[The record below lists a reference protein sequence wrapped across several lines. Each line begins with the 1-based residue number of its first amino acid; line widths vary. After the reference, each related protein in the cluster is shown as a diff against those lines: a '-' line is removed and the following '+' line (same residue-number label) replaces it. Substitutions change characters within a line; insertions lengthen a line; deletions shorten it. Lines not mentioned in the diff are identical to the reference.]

1 MLPLLACVVSCG
13 NKTDGKSEGDTASVS
28 YIDAEGQAQ
37 AHNSASTVEGLP
49 YSGDAIREHV
59 VLDYGNRTVRTDA
72 DKSFSFP
79 DKMKNKKSCFIV
91 MSKKDYYLYVY
102 EPQGSD
108 TVLLARYDCA
118 FSMKKGQKEQS
129 GDMRTP
135 HCTLQAPFS
144 IQEIVPA
151 HSWMHDFGD
160 GRGSIRSYGDYFLRL
175 FTPGHKGIGIHGSTN
190 NRESVPG
197 RASEGCIRLKD
208 EDIKDLAEHY
218 AFSGM
223 KVIIKAEQVDD
234 YPFEIHAFKRQ
245 HIERKRHFDPAKTLT
260 NEQIETAQPEQG
272 RSLPSA
278 QPVASQPSVQPAQG
292 LKTVFVKG
300 NDVRLRL
307 GPGTSFGFL
316 ANADGHAFL
325 LRNGE
330 SLPCAGEIAD
340 WYKVKYQGKTY
351 YVSKRYATPK

>member
-208 EDIKDLAEHY
+208 EDINDLRNRY
-218 AFSGM
+218 AFVGM
-223 KVIIKAEQVDD
+223 KVIIKSEDTDD
-234 YPFEIHAFKRQ
+234 YPFEVRAMTRLG
-245 HIERKRHFDPAKTLT
+245 EPRLRHFSPQSVLT
-260 NEQIETAQPEQG
+260 NEAISTSPVEKG
-272 RSLPSA
+272 R
-278 QPVASQPSVQPAQG
+278 
-292 LKTVFVKG
+292 
-300 NDVRLRL
+300 
-307 GPGTSFGFL
+307 TS
-316 ANADGHAFL
+316 
-325 LRNGE
+325 R
-330 SLPCAGEIAD
+330 
-340 WYKVKYQGKTY
+340 
-351 YVSKRYATPK
+351 RR

>member
-37 AHNSASTVEGLP
+37 SHNSASTVEGLP

-102 EPQGSD
+102 EPQGTD

-208 EDIKDLAEHY
+208 EDINDLRNRY
-218 AFSGM
+218 AFVGM
-223 KVIIKAEQVDD
+223 KVIIKSEDTDD
-234 YPFEIHAFKRQ
+234 YPFEVRAMTRLG
-245 HIERKRHFDPAKTLT
+245 EPRLRHFSPQSVLT
-260 NEQIETAQPEQG
+260 NEAISTSPVEKG
-272 RSLPSA
+272 R
-278 QPVASQPSVQPAQG
+278 
-292 LKTVFVKG
+292 
-300 NDVRLRL
+300 
-307 GPGTSFGFL
+307 TS
-316 ANADGHAFL
+316 
-325 LRNGE
+325 R
-330 SLPCAGEIAD
+330 
-340 WYKVKYQGKTY
+340 
-351 YVSKRYATPK
+351 RR

>member
-37 AHNSASTVEGLP
+37 SHNSASTVEGLP

-208 EDIKDLAEHY
+208 EDINDLRNRY
-218 AFSGM
+218 AFVGM
-223 KVIIKAEQVDD
+223 KVIIKSEDTDD
-234 YPFEIHAFKRQ
+234 YPFEVRAMTRLG
-245 HIERKRHFDPAKTLT
+245 EPRLRHFSPQSVLT
-260 NEQIETAQPEQG
+260 NEAISTSPVEKG
-272 RSLPSA
+272 R
-278 QPVASQPSVQPAQG
+278 
-292 LKTVFVKG
+292 
-300 NDVRLRL
+300 
-307 GPGTSFGFL
+307 TS
-316 ANADGHAFL
+316 
-325 LRNGE
+325 R
-330 SLPCAGEIAD
+330 
-340 WYKVKYQGKTY
+340 
-351 YVSKRYATPK
+351 RR

>member
-37 AHNSASTVEGLP
+37 SHNSASTVEGLP

-208 EDIKDLAEHY
+208 EDINDLRNQY
-218 AFSGM
+218 AFVGM
-223 KVIIKAEQVDD
+223 KVIIKSEDTDD
-234 YPFEIHAFKRQ
+234 YPFEVRAMTRLG
-245 HIERKRHFDPAKTLT
+245 EPRLRHFSPQSVLT
-260 NEQIETAQPEQG
+260 NEAISTSPVEKG
-272 RSLPSA
+272 R
-278 QPVASQPSVQPAQG
+278 
-292 LKTVFVKG
+292 
-300 NDVRLRL
+300 
-307 GPGTSFGFL
+307 TS
-316 ANADGHAFL
+316 
-325 LRNGE
+325 R
-330 SLPCAGEIAD
+330 
-340 WYKVKYQGKTY
+340 
-351 YVSKRYATPK
+351 RR

>member
-37 AHNSASTVEGLP
+37 SHNSASTVEGLP

-135 HCTLQAPFS
+135 IAPCK
-144 IQEIVPA
+144 
-151 HSWMHDFGD
+151 H
-160 GRGSIRSYGDYFLRL
+160 L
-175 FTPGHKGIGIHGSTN
+175 
-190 NRESVPG
+190 
-197 RASEGCIRLKD
+197 
-208 EDIKDLAEHY
+208 
-218 AFSGM
+218 
-223 KVIIKAEQVDD
+223 
-234 YPFEIHAFKRQ
+234 
-245 HIERKRHFDPAKTLT
+245 
-260 NEQIETAQPEQG
+260 
-272 RSLPSA
+272 SL
-278 QPVASQPSVQPAQG
+278 
-292 LKTVFVKG
+292 
-300 NDVRLRL
+300 
-307 GPGTSFGFL
+307 
-316 ANADGHAFL
+316 
-325 LRNGE
+325 
-330 SLPCAGEIAD
+330 
-340 WYKVKYQGKTY
+340 YKK
-351 YVSKRYATPK
+351 

>member
-37 AHNSASTVEGLP
+37 SHNSASTVEGLP

-108 TVLLARYDCA
+108 TVLRARYDCA

-208 EDIKDLAEHY
+208 EDINDLRNRY
-218 AFSGM
+218 AFVGM
-223 KVIIKAEQVDD
+223 KVIIKSEDTDD
-234 YPFEIHAFKRQ
+234 YPFEVRAMTRLG
-245 HIERKRHFDPAKTLT
+245 ESRLRHFSPQSVLT
-260 NEQIETAQPEQG
+260 NEAISTSPVEKG
-272 RSLPSA
+272 R
-278 QPVASQPSVQPAQG
+278 
-292 LKTVFVKG
+292 
-300 NDVRLRL
+300 
-307 GPGTSFGFL
+307 TS
-316 ANADGHAFL
+316 
-325 LRNGE
+325 R
-330 SLPCAGEIAD
+330 
-340 WYKVKYQGKTY
+340 
-351 YVSKRYATPK
+351 RR

>member
-1 MLPLLACVVSCG
+1 
-13 NKTDGKSEGDTASVS
+13 
-28 YIDAEGQAQ
+28 
-37 AHNSASTVEGLP
+37 
-49 YSGDAIREHV
+49 
-59 VLDYGNRTVRTDA
+59 
-72 DKSFSFP
+72 
-79 DKMKNKKSCFIV
+79 
-91 MSKKDYYLYVY
+91 
-102 EPQGSD
+102 
-108 TVLLARYDCA
+108 
-118 FSMKKGQKEQS
+118 
-129 GDMRTP
+129 
-135 HCTLQAPFS
+135 
-144 IQEIVPA
+144 
-151 HSWMHDFGD
+151 
-160 GRGSIRSYGDYFLRL
+160 
-175 FTPGHKGIGIHGSTN
+175 
-190 NRESVPG
+190 
-197 RASEGCIRLKD
+197 
-208 EDIKDLAEHY
+208 
-218 AFSGM
+218 M

-292 LKTVFVKG
+292 VKTVVVKG

>member
-208 EDIKDLAEHY
+208 EDINDLRNRY
-218 AFSGM
+218 AFVGM
-223 KVIIKAEQVDD
+223 KVIIKSEDTDD
-234 YPFEIHAFKRQ
+234 YPFEVRAMTRLG
-245 HIERKRHFDPAKTLT
+245 ESRLRHFSPQSVLT
-260 NEQIETAQPEQG
+260 NEAISTSPVEKG
-272 RSLPSA
+272 R
-278 QPVASQPSVQPAQG
+278 
-292 LKTVFVKG
+292 
-300 NDVRLRL
+300 
-307 GPGTSFGFL
+307 TS
-316 ANADGHAFL
+316 
-325 LRNGE
+325 R
-330 SLPCAGEIAD
+330 
-340 WYKVKYQGKTY
+340 
-351 YVSKRYATPK
+351 RR

>member
-1 MLPLLACVVSCG
+1 MCIIVSLVTLD
-13 NKTDGKSEGDTASVS
+13 K
-28 YIDAEGQAQ
+28 
-37 AHNSASTVEGLP
+37 HN
-49 YSGDAIREHV
+49 
-59 VLDYGNRTVRTDA
+59 
-72 DKSFSFP
+72 
-79 DKMKNKKSCFIV
+79 CFIV

-102 EPQGSD
+102 EKRSSD
-108 TVLLARYDCA
+108 TVLVARYDCCFA
-118 FSMKKGQKEQS
+118 LRKGNKTKQ

-292 LKTVFVKG
+292 VKTVVVKG

-340 WYKVKYQGKTY
+340 WYKVKYQGIRPAAGYPSLPDQRVIFIIDRIMPLSEIGIALTENGAMSPASS
-351 YVSKRYATPK
+351 VSGIMISHPSSRYFIV

>member
-37 AHNSASTVEGLP
+37 SHNSASTVEGLA

-208 EDIKDLAEHY
+208 EDINDLRNRY
-218 AFSGM
+218 AFVGM
-223 KVIIKAEQVDD
+223 KVIIKSEDTDD
-234 YPFEIHAFKRQ
+234 YPFEVRAMTRLG
-245 HIERKRHFDPAKTLT
+245 ESRLRHFSPQSVLT
-260 NEQIETAQPEQG
+260 NEAISTSPVEKG
-272 RSLPSA
+272 R
-278 QPVASQPSVQPAQG
+278 
-292 LKTVFVKG
+292 
-300 NDVRLRL
+300 
-307 GPGTSFGFL
+307 TS
-316 ANADGHAFL
+316 
-325 LRNGE
+325 R
-330 SLPCAGEIAD
+330 
-340 WYKVKYQGKTY
+340 
-351 YVSKRYATPK
+351 RR